1 MAKRRKHRRHR
12 GTGSVLQV
20 RKLSG
25 LGAMRM
31 PNSLMGSLLPVA
43 IGGLVSGGTMIG
55 IRSFMHPD
63 TATKANVMEYAP
75 WIGLAAGGITGL
87 ALWNMSSQ
95 AAGLLAV
102 AAAGVLTL
110 TTVVGEAVAKARMTT
125 EVAKTSGMGAIV
137 AEYGGRRGTGAI
149 LMERAGT
156 GRASHRLGDAQRGAN
171 INLGK
176 INTGAFGTPGF
187 SVG

>member
-1 MAKRRKHRRHR
+1 MAKRKKHHRR

-31 PNSLMGSLLPVA
+31 PNTLMGSLLPVA
-43 IGGLVSGGTMIG
+43 IGGVVAGGTMIG

-63 TATKANVMEYAP
+63 TETKANVMEYAP
-75 WIGLAAGGITGL
+75 WIGLAAGGVAGL
-87 ALWNMSSQ
+87 AMWNMSSQ
-95 AAGLLAV
+95 SAGLLTIAT
-102 AAAGVLTL
+102 AGVLTL
-110 TTVVGEAVAKARMTT
+110 ATVVGEAVAKARMTN
-125 EVAKTSGMGAIV
+125 EVTKTAGFGAIV
-137 AEYGGRRGTGAI
+137 PEYSGRQGMGAI

-156 GRASHRLGDAQRGAN
+156 GGHRLGDAQRGAN

>member
-1 MAKRRKHRRHR
+1 MAKRKKHHRR

-31 PNSLMGSLLPVA
+31 PNTFMGSLLPVA
-43 IGGLVSGGTMIG
+43 IGGVVAGGTMIG

-63 TATKANVMEYAP
+63 TSMKANVMEYAP
-75 WIGLAAGGITGL
+75 WVGLVAGGVAGL
-87 ALWNMSSQ
+87 LMWNVSSQ
-95 AAGLLAV
+95 AAGLLTV
-102 AAAGVLTL
+102 ATAGVLTL
-110 TTVVGEAVAKARMTT
+110 ATVAGEAVAKARMTN
-125 EVAKTSGMGAIV
+125 EVAKTSGLGAIV
-137 AEYGGRRGTGAI
+137 PEYSRTGTGAI

-156 GRASHRLGDAQRGAN
+156 GRAHRLGDAQRGAN